1 MKLLG
6 MKAIAMYA
14 FISILGF
21 ITIMSISLGWFNNVF
36 AQTPKIGASSPPVVL
51 SDAARVLNDAMVSVS
66 DAIKPTVVTITVDVK
81 TSHSQRF
88 GNMPEFHDFF
98 RFFGIPEEEQRS
110 RGAGSGVF
118 ISENGYIVTNHH
130 VIDNAIEDGIKV
142 ITVDRKEHK
151 AKLIGSDPLTDL
163 AVIKIEG
170 NGYPVAHFANIDDV
184 KIGQYVI
191 AVGNPLGL
199 NFTVTSGIISSLG
212 RGQLGL
218 PRRTPYSVE
227 HFIQTDAAINPGNSG
242 GGLFNLEGS
251 LVGINTAIASQNGTF
266 IGYGFAI
273 PIDLVRSVIED
284 LIEDGKINRGYIGVQ
299 ITSLD
304 ETVARSVGLDEVEGA
319 LVNDVIA
326 KSPAEKAGIE
336 PGDVILELDGRKV
349 STSGELTAIIAQKRA
364 GDKVNLTIWRNKK
377 KMNKTV
383 TLESRDGDDVAT
395 ATKGER
401 SHKEDSPKNE
411 PITFDKLGFSVTPLT
426 AELRK
431 EYDVTSGVFITSVS
445 RFTHA
450 AERGLMPNGV
460 ITRVDRSELKTT
472 DQLKKIIDGKK
483 PGETILFQVK
493 YKERNAIVALEILK

>member
-1 MKLLG
+1 MNLFGK
-6 MKAIAMYA
+6 KAIVMYA
-14 FISILGF
+14 LVSCFGF
-21 ITIMSISLGWFNNVF
+21 ITVLAVSLGWFNNVF
-36 AQTPKIGASSPPVVL
+36 AQTPKIGADKPPVVI
-51 SDAARVLNDAMVSVS
+51 SDAARVINDAMVSVS
-66 DAIKPTVVTITVDVK
+66 DAIKPTVVAITVDVK
-81 TSHSQRF
+81 TSRNQRF

-98 RFFGIPEEEQRS
+98 RFFGFPEEEQRS

-118 ISENGYIVTNHH
+118 ISSDGYIVTNHH

-170 NGYPVAHFANIDDV
+170 DGYPVAHFANIDDV
-184 KIGQYVI
+184 KIGQFVI

-251 LVGINTAIASQNGTF
+251 LVGINTAIASQTGTF

-304 ETVARSVGLDEVEGA
+304 ETVAKSVGLDKVEGA

-336 PGDVILELDGRKV
+336 PGDVILELDGRSV
-349 STSGELTAIIAQKRA
+349 STSGELTAIIAQRRA

-377 KMNKTV
+377 KITKTV
-383 TLESRDGDDVAT
+383 TLESRDGDEVAS
-395 ATKGER
+395 ATKGDSDE
-401 SHKEDSPKNE
+401 KEDKAKNE
-411 PITFDKLGFSVTPLT
+411 PVTFEKLGFTVTPLN
-426 AELRK
+426 AETRK
-431 EYDVTSGVFITSVS
+431 EYDVTSGVFISNVA

-460 ITRVDRSELKTT
+460 ITRVDRKELKTT
-472 DQLKKIIDGKK
+472 DQLKKIIDDKQ
-483 PGETILFQVK
+483 PGETILLQVK